1 MKIEKLGWVVAAA
14 LAGGMIGMG
23 FKAPGDKTGTV
34 DIAKVF
40 KESDFAK
47 KQTEGLRAQVK
58 ARQDVMEF
66 IRNHRNMKA
75 DDATKLRDLTVKD
88 TPTPADQSDIAR
100 IRTDAGAAE
109 DTARQLQTMDKPTA
123 AQLAQLDDYTKR
135 KDATGQLLEKWGHE
149 FQDEFQAKQ
158 EKMSAD
164 TLQRVRDA
172 IQQVGHDQGYSIIF
186 SQDIAP
192 YCPNDLTT
200 DAMTKMNSK
209 K

>member
-1 MKIEKLGWVVAAA
+1 MNIERLGWVAAAA

-34 DIAKVF
+34 DVAKVF
-40 KESDFAK
+40 KESEFAK

-66 IRNHRNMKA
+66 VRNNRNMKVE
-75 DDATKLRDLTVKD
+75 DATKLRDLSIKEAQS
-88 TPTPADQSDIAR
+88 PADHTDIDH
-100 IRTDAGAAE
+100 IKQDAATAE
-109 DTARQLQTMDKPTA
+109 QTARQLQTMEKPTA
-123 AQLAQLDDYTKR
+123 AQLAQLDEFTKR
-135 KDATGQLLEKWGHE
+135 KDATAQLLEKWGRD
-149 FQDEFQAKQ
+149 FQDEFQQKQ

-164 TLQRVRDA
+164 TLQKVRES
-172 IQQVGHDQGYSIIF
+172 IQQVGHDQGYSIVF

-192 YCPNDLTT
+192 YCPNDLTA
-200 DAMTKMNSK
+200 DAMTKTNSK